1 MLKWPTPLIPLLYLL
16 LSLPLAAA
24 GEEVKSAQGDKL
36 VITAAQIRKMNLRSV
51 QELLNLIP
59 GVRAGTASVSIRGSS
74 SVRVLLDGMPLNDPS
89 SRGVRLELVPFQ
101 QLEKVVVIKGGGGV
115 AFGDDSSGGV
125 VLFITSKVP
134 ARRIYLEAAGG
145 KLDMRSLRGEV
156 SRTWRDWGISL
167 SGRYRQ
173 DQGYRPNNDQE
184 EKRLGLKLS
193 YTPENWG
200 AGRAPTLA
208 LDYGERRRGVAG
220 YPSHPT
226 PRARANSNSLGCSL
240 LWERWGIKS
249 GTYFTRFRNHR
260 TNPDRDI
267 DSLLTTWTLK
277 QDLGRSLELPL
288 AGKVRAGFMLAN
300 YHGEGSGLDPRD
312 EQSLGLFLLKRARH
326 RDFSLR
332 LGLRANL
339 YSEFASVLNPELEL
353 AWQKGG
359 VRLFASVAWSNNI
372 PSFRRRYFSHSTLIP
387 NPDLGMERSVNY
399 GLGLSWRGSRGL
411 GAEVS
416 LFDNEIRDR
425 ITYVRGDSGVGQ
437 YQNLGETY
445 LRGLDAA
452 FSLRP
457 FKWLEFNPSYTY
469 LEARDRRTGL
479 WLTSKPRHKI
489 KADLILRPL
498 PGIMLACHYTYSSQ
512 VFTRTDNRETGP
524 AYHLVN
530 LRGEYRWKR
539 YRLFAELKNLLD
551 QDYYYADGL
560 PAPPRTWQLGLG
572 CEF

>member
-1 MLKWPTPLIPLLYLL
+1 MSKPWLPLLLL
-16 LSLPLAAA
+16 LHLLLLPCPVPA
-24 GEEVKSAQGDKL
+24 GEEGKSSQSDKI
-36 VITAAQIRKMNLRSV
+36 VITAAQIEQMNVRSV

-59 GVRAGTASVSIRGSS
+59 GVRAGTSSVSIRGSS
-74 SVRVLLDGMPLNDPS
+74 SVRVLLDGMPLNDRS

-125 VLFITSKVP
+125 VLFVTRKVE

-145 KLDMRSLRGEV
+145 KLDLLWLRGEV
-156 SRTWRDWGISL
+156 SRSWRDWGISL

-173 DQGYRPNNDQE
+173 DQGYRLNNDQE

-193 YTPENWG
+193 YHPADWG
-200 AGRAPTLA
+200 QGRGPTLA

-226 PRARANSNSLGCSL
+226 PQARANSNSLGCSL
-240 LWERWGIKS
+240 TWSKGGLKS

-260 TNPDRDI
+260 INPERDI

-277 QDLGRSLELPL
+277 QDLGRTLRLPL
-288 AGKVRAGFMLAN
+288 LGKVQAGLMLAN
-300 YHGEGSGLDPRD
+300 DHGQGSGLDARD
-312 EQSLGLFLLKRARH
+312 EQSYALFMVKRARY

-339 YSEFASVLNPELEL
+339 YSAFAAVLNPELEL
-353 AWQKGG
+353 AWSRGG
-359 VRLFASVAWSNNI
+359 LRLFTSLAWSNNT

-387 NPDLGMERSVNY
+387 NPDLGMERSTNY
-399 GLGLSWRGSRGL
+399 SLGLSWQGPRL

-457 FKWLEFNPSYTY
+457 LKWLELKPSYTY
-469 LEARDRRTGL
+469 LEAKDRRTGL
-479 WLTSKPRHKI
+479 WLTSKPRHKV
-489 KADLILRPL
+489 KVDLILRPRAGL
-498 PGIMLACHYTYSSQ
+498 MLACHYTYSSS
-512 VFTRTDNRETGP
+512 VFTRTDNQETGP

-530 LRGEYRWKR
+530 LRGEYRWER
-539 YRLFAELKNLLD
+539 YRIFAELKNLLD
-551 QDYYYADGL
+551 QDYYFADGL
-560 PAPPRTWQLGLG
+560 PAPPRTWQVGLG